1 MSRPCSVF
9 ALVCVLV
16 VVPATPVDAKT
27 LTLTDEDSDRM
38 AQIAEQAPRS
48 SWLGS
53 ELSTGV
59 HYSATIDLGPGRAF
73 LIRFPIDD
81 IPKDQKITKAEL
93 TFSTS
98 IANNQSVQIRR
109 VIAPWGAGVSWQSR
123 MARPKKED
131 WATPGGK
138 SGGKDRVTKPTA
150 IAKFK
155 EAGEVTVNLTEDVE
169 LWYSGAASNEGWMF
183 TVDDPQGFV
192 RMTSPTWTAT
202 GTWKLRITYE
212 PK

>member
-1 MSRPCSVF
+1 MTRPRFGLAV
-9 ALVCVLV
+9 ALFVAL
-16 VVPATPVDAKT
+16 ATPLDAKT
-27 LTLTDEDSDRM
+27 LTLTDEDCDRM
-38 AQIAEQAPRS
+38 AQIGEAAPRS

-59 HYSATIDLGPGRAF
+59 HYSATIDLAAGRAF
-73 LIRFPIDD
+73 LIRFPIDE

-98 IANNQSVQIRR
+98 IANNQTIQIRR
-109 VIAPWGAGVSWQSR
+109 VIAPWGAGVSWQNRST
-123 MARPKKED
+123 RPKKVE

-150 IAKFK
+150 FAKMK
-155 EAGEVTVNLTEDVE
+155 TAGEVTVNLTEDVE
-169 LWYSGAASNEGWMF
+169 LWYSGAATNEGWIF
-183 TVDDPQGFV
+183 TVDDPDGFV

-212 PK
+212 PRN

>member
-1 MSRPCSVF
+1 MKRLCFLF
-9 ALVCVLV
+9 ALAFVLV
-16 VVPATPVDAKT
+16 AVPATPVRAKT
-27 LTLTDEDSDRM
+27 LTITDEDCDRM

-59 HYSATIDLGPGRAF
+59 FYSATVDLGPGRAF
-73 LIRFPIDD
+73 LIRFPIDE

-93 TFSTS
+93 TFGAS

-109 VIAPWGAGVSWQSR
+109 IIAPWGAGVSWQNR
-123 MARPKKED
+123 LARPKKTE
-131 WATPGGK
+131 WAAAGGK

-169 LWYSGAASNEGWMF
+169 LWYSGAATNEGWMF

>member
-1 MSRPCSVF
+1 MRRPRSWL
-9 ALVCVLV
+9 ALAFFVALAS
-16 VVPATPVDAKT
+16 PRGAKT
-27 LTLTDEDSDRM
+27 LTLTDEDCDRM
-38 AQIAEQAPRS
+38 AQIGEQAPRS

-59 HYSATIDLGPGRAF
+59 FYNATIDLAAGRAF
-73 LIRFPIDD
+73 LIRFPIE

-98 IANNQSVQIRR
+98 ISNNQSIQIRR
-109 VIAPWGAGVSWQSR
+109 VIAPWGAGVSWQNR
-123 MARPKKED
+123 TARPKKVE
-131 WATPGGK
+131 WAAPGGK

-150 IAKFK
+150 IAKMK
-155 EAGEVTVNLTEDVE
+155 TAGEVTVNLTEDVE
-169 LWYSGAASNEGWMF
+169 LWYSGAATNEGWMF
-183 TVDDPQGFV
+183 TVDDPDGFV

-212 PK
+212 PR